1 MIPFRVI
8 FRWVSKVIWDC
19 LVFVHFRSLIGSKIS
34 ATLSQPI
41 RCKIKTNHELVAR
54 VFPRFIWFGWFYF
67 EFSLAI

>member
-34 ATLSQPI
+34 TTLSQPI
-41 RCKIKTNHELVAR
+41 RLSERTLKN
-54 VFPRFIWFGWFYF
+54 
-67 EFSLAI
+67 